1 MRGISLEKISYS
13 RGKREIEKN
22 LKNAKRI
29 EMSRK
34 HQINEKKSK
43 FAKRNW
49 RIIKKSKKT
58 NRETLEINEKS
69 TNRKK
74 SKNPKNPKIAKKSW
88 WKIANLNK
96 KKREL

>member
-1 MRGISLEKISYS
+1 MNWHSYQDHVKQLSKEDNQKSYALMRGISLEKISYS

-43 FAKRNW
+43 FAKN
-49 RIIKKSKKT
+49 
-58 NRETLEINEKS
+58 N
-69 TNRKK
+69 
-74 SKNPKNPKIAKKSW
+74 
-88 WKIANLNK
+88 
-96 KKREL
+96 